1 VSHYII
7 NKIQQ
12 GEQTRYRIGD
22 QMFPDLP
29 QCLAFYKLHYLD
41 TTPLIR
47 PAPRRVEK
55 VMGKY
60 DFEGSVSFV
69 WIVCFLETFTIIVI
83 LTLVCMYFL
92 DIIFIIKVDNVA
104 EHFWHIYLLV

>member
-1 VSHYII
+1 VRQIGHKQEFMIGTSFCHREDSKVSHYII

-60 DFEGSVSFV
+60 DFEGSVSFI
-69 WIVCFLETFTIIVI
+69 WIVCFF
-83 LTLVCMYFL
+83 
-92 DIIFIIKVDNVA
+92 
-104 EHFWHIYLLV
+104 